1 MASPLELEILDLE
14 TIEDE
19 LAKLDGW
26 EFDGLAIRKTFVL
39 GSFQQSIDWVNR
51 VGEVAEREGHHPDIV
66 INYKKV
72 TLRCWTHKNNSV
84 SKADIQLAEQIEKAM
99 YEV

>member
-14 TIEDE
+14 AIEDE
-19 LAKLDGW
+19 LGKLDGW

-39 GSFQQSIDWVNR
+39 GSFQQAIEWVNR
-51 VGEVAEREGHHPDIV
+51 VGEVAEREGHHPDI
-66 INYKKV
+66 IISYKKV
-72 TLRCWTHKNNSV
+72 TVRCWTHKNNSV

-99 YEV
+99 YEA